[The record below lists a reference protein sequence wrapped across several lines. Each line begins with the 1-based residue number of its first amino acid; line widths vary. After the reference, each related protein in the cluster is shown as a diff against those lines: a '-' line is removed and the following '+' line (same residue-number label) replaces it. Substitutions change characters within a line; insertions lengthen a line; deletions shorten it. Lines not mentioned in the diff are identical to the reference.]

1 MNAWSVWVLEYAVV
15 EEFPLSL
22 SIYGAHNRGSRRG
35 PFSYIV
41 LKQNNHVVMVDV
53 GFGETA
59 RQQEMAE
66 GLHVKNWRDPQAV
79 LAQIGLTPEQVTH
92 VIVTHAHY
100 DHFGN
105 VSAFPN
111 ATFFLSSRELEF
123 WVKELALPP
132 RLRVF
137 GGAVDP
143 ADLIAAVDLSARGR
157 LQLLADAAPQLF
169 PGLDVLPAW
178 DTHTPGS
185 VYIKLDTQD
194 GPLVLAGDNVYAW
207 ENVEGLDGDG
217 LLHPVG
223 LVVGSNIQA
232 THILE
237 DMLKDVEEQPR
248 RIIPVHE
255 DRLRTQYPSW
265 QSDTGAMVVE
275 VALQPGEPSRL
286 PAVDTHHR
294 LQPSLD

>member
-1 MNAWSVWVLEYAVV
+1 MSTWSAWVLEYAVA
-15 EEFPLSL
+15 ENFPLSL
-22 SIYGAHNRGSRRG
+22 SIYGAHNRGARRA
-35 PFSYIV
+35 PFSYVV
-41 LKQNNHVVMVDV
+41 LKQNDNVVMVDV

-59 RQQEMAE
+59 RQRQIAE
-66 GLHVKNWRDPQAV
+66 DSEVTDWRDPHTV
-79 LAQIGLTPEQVTH
+79 LAQIGLAPEQVTH

-111 ATFFLSSRELEF
+111 ATFFLSARELEF

-132 RLRVF
+132 RLRTFV
-137 GGAVDP
+137 GPIDP

-157 LQLLADAAPQLF
+157 LQLLADGAPQLF

-185 VYIKLDTQD
+185 VYVRLDTAE

-223 LVVGSNIQA
+223 LVVGSNLQA
-232 THILE
+232 THVL
-237 DMLKDVEEQPR
+237 DGMLKDVEEQSR

-255 DRLRTQYPSW
+255 DRLRGQYPSW
-265 QSDTGAMVVE
+265 QSDNGAMVVE
-275 VALQPGEPSRL
+275 VALQSGEPSRIPIGSNL
-286 PAVDTHHR
+286 SSR
-294 LQPSLD
+294 